1 MRPLPRRILHVLAL
15 LFALGGP
22 AIAADAEIKPPSGLN
37 LHVFGFSYH
46 PDRDGVRRSGHGNER
61 NLGFG
66 LNYALHEDEDGVR
79 FAEAGL
85 YRDSGRHTAKYV
97 ALGYQA
103 KFGKRWRLG
112 GALVALHSPTYNSG
126 RLLVGP
132 LPIATYDFGPV
143 KLNAVYMPR
152 IGGYNEFAVFGL
164 YFSLPLGR

>member
-1 MRPLPRRILHVLAL
+1 M
-15 LFALGGP
+15 P
-22 AIAADAEIKPPSGLN
+22 AAAAADAEINPPSRLN
-37 LHVFGFSYH
+37 LHFFGFSYH
-46 PDRDGVRRSGHGNER
+46 PDREGVRRNGVDNER

-66 LNYALHEDEDGVR
+66 LNYALREDEDGVR
-79 FAEAGL
+79 FAEGGL
-85 YRDSGRHTAKYV
+85 YRDSGRHTAKYA

-132 LPIATYDFGPV
+132 LPVVTYDFGPV
-143 KLNAVYMPR
+143 KLNAIYVPR
-152 IGGYNEFAVFGL
+152 LGGYNEFAVFGL